1 MPNCNGLLHLISLP
15 PPGWR
20 LTFSSYPWRLTKIAF
35 TPEDFRKIWAYRWR
49 IWVLAPKNLV
59 LPLKNFAKIKASPPN
74 NYVFFTLPLK
84 KSSIF
89 ITYPWRIPWFLIRVG
104 GGGGMRILNA
114 IAQSDSIF
122 FKFVHNVFAWIC
134 CQCYLYTLHVLLTF
148 SAVIL
153 KSHTQF
159 GGSSRCLNF
168 DKFRATAPFL
178 AVRASF
184 WSKK

>member
-74 NYVFFTLPLK
+74 NYVFFYSTPKEILNFYNLPLEN
-84 KSSIF
+84 SMV
-89 ITYPWRIPWFLIRVG
+89 PHPGWG
-104 GGGGMRILNA
+104 GGDADIKCNSPIWFNFLQVCPYMFWLE
-114 IAQSDSIF
+114 
-122 FKFVHNVFAWIC
+122 
-134 CQCYLYTLHVLLTF
+134 Y
-148 SAVIL
+148 AVSLIYIP
-153 KSHTQF
+153 SMF
-159 GGSSRCLNF
+159 C
-168 DKFRATAPFL
+168 
-178 AVRASF
+178 
-184 WSKK
+184 

>member
-59 LPLKNFAKIKASPPN
+59 LALKNFAKIKASPPN
-74 NYVFFTLPLK
+74 NYVFFYSTPKEILNFYNLPLEN
-84 KSSIF
+84 SMV
-89 ITYPWRIPWFLIRVG
+89 PHPGWGW
-104 GGGGMRILNA
+104 GGGMRILNA

-122 FKFVHNVFAWIC
+122 FKFVHPCFFLNMLSVLFIYPPCSFNVFSGYSEVSHSIWW
-134 CQCYLYTLHVLLTF
+134 QFTL
-148 SAVIL
+148 SE
-153 KSHTQF
+153 
-159 GGSSRCLNF
+159 
-168 DKFRATAPFL
+168 
-178 AVRASF
+178 F
-184 WSKK
+184 W